1 MKVKG
6 HFRERT
12 YQKDGETKTARDFVV
27 EDLKIERHKIR
38 HQAE

>member
-12 YQKDGETKTARDFVV
+12 YQKDGETKTVRDFVV